1 MASLEGC
8 RSTIELYPQQ
18 IGVIAI
24 LPTHPSSVLQVFYRF
39 CSTGV
44 LVRVLF
50 PSRGGFRMT
59 LCISMT
65 VINILI
71 TLLVMVG
78 IAVAIYGFYFINS
91 REVNVSD
98 HDDDDFMRPME

>member
-1 MASLEGC
+1 
-8 RSTIELYPQQ
+8 
-18 IGVIAI
+18 
-24 LPTHPSSVLQVFYRF
+24 
-39 CSTGV
+39 
-44 LVRVLF
+44 
-50 PSRGGFRMT
+50 MT